1 MKENH
6 KRKLIILGLF
16 AALAALA
23 VLFAIP
29 AGAAPRAV
37 NGQIV
42 FDRFDPALGDS
53 VIYTVNPDGSH
64 QHQVLPLAAGGP
76 TWSPDGSRIATNGW
90 PGNEPDAA
98 TAIINPDDG
107 SYRVLPLSDP
117 TVPAAC
123 YVWSPDGKRLACQ
136 LFSPPDDPSR
146 NGMYS
151 IRSSD
156 GGGLTQITSTPLH
169 DIPGDYAPDGRRLV
183 FGRFT
188 LDDVGVALFVINANG
203 TGLKQITPT
212 GTLLSEGTGGNW
224 SPQGNEIVFSRHV
237 TEDAHSSLWEVH
249 SDGSGLH
256 EIHVQGLACGGANDD
271 PNGIGCFDP
280 RWSPDGTK
288 IVFVLSSADG
298 RNIYTI
304 NADGSGL
311 FQVTHGGAD
320 DSADWGTHPLAG

>member
-1 MKENH
+1 MTAIV
-6 KRKLIILGLF
+6 RVALF
-16 AALAALA
+16 AALTALA
-23 VLFAIP
+23 VLLAIP
-29 AGAAPRAV
+29 AGAAPRGV

-42 FDRFDPALGDS
+42 FDRFDPAIGD
-53 VIYTVNPDGSH
+53 VALYAVNPDGNH
-64 QHQVLPLAAGGP
+64 EHQVLPLAAGGG
-76 TWSPDGSRIATNGW
+76 TWSPDGSRITTNGW
-90 PGNEPDAA
+90 PVDNPVAP

-107 SYRVLPLSDP
+107 TYQVLPLSDP
-117 TVPAAC
+117 SVPVAC
-123 YVWSPDGKRLACQ
+123 YIWSPDGKRLACQ
-136 LFSPPDDPSR
+136 LFSPPGDPSQS
-146 NGMYS
+146 GMYS

-169 DIPGDYAPDGRRLV
+169 DIPGDYSPDGRRLV
-183 FGRFT
+183 FARFT
-188 LDDVGVALFVINANG
+188 LDDVGVALFVVNADG

-212 GTLLSEGTGGNW
+212 GTLISGGTGGNW

-237 TEDAHSSLWEVH
+237 TPDMHSSLWEVH

-256 EIHVQGLACGGANDD
+256 EIDVQGVACGGANDD

-288 IVFVLSSADG
+288 IVFGLSSADG

-320 DSADWGTHPLAG
+320 DSADWGTHPLAQ

>member
-1 MKENH
+1 MRENPM
-6 KRKLIILGLF
+6 RKLIVLSLF

-29 AGAAPRAV
+29 AGATPRAL

-64 QHQVLPLAAGGP
+64 EHQVLPFALGGP
-76 TWSPDGSRIATNGW
+76 TWSPDGSRIAASIV
-90 PGNEPDAA
+90 PDAA
-98 TAIINPDDG
+98 SAIINPDDG
-107 SYRVLPLSDP
+107 SYRLLPLADP
-117 TVPAAC
+117 TVPTDC

-136 LFSPPDDPSR
+136 LFSPPGDPSQD
-146 NGMYS
+146 GMYS

-156 GGGLTQITSTPLH
+156 GGGLTQITSTTLH
-169 DIPGDYAPDGRRLV
+169 DIPGDYSPDGRRLV

-188 LDDVGVALFVINANG
+188 LDDVGVALFVVNANG
-203 TGLKQITPT
+203 SGLKQITPT
-212 GTLLSEGTGGNW
+212 GTLITEGTGGNW
-224 SPQGNEIVFSRHV
+224 SPQGNEIVFSRHLTADV
-237 TEDAHSSLWEVH
+237 HSSLWEVH
-249 SDGSGLH
+249 SDGSALQ

-280 RWSPDGTK
+280 RWSPDGRK
-288 IVFVLSSADG
+288 IVFGSSSPGG

-311 FQVTHGGAD
+311 FQVTHDGAN